1 MIECITTTA
10 KTVKAVTITA
20 TPYEVLLIHRA
31 LRMVVESDSDDPDRR
46 LAEKMLTEWE
56 ERRSHDEG

>member
-20 TPYEVLLIHRA
+20 TPFEALLIHRA
-31 LRMVVESDSDDPDRR
+31 LRMLAESDADESDRR
-46 LAEKMLTEWE
+46 LAEKMLTEWK